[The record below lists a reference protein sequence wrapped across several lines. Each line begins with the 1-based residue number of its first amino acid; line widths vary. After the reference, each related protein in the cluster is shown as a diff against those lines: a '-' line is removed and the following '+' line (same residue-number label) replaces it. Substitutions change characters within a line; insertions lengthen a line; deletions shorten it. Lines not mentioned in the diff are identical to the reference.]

1 MSHSTGRALAI
12 TPEVEALLQVGA
24 PVAVGVSGG
33 KDSHAIAWALSKLL
47 KDYTGPKVLIHSDL
61 REVEWLDSLP
71 ACQRI
76 ADRISWELIVCGRP
90 AGGMM
95 ERWESRW
102 QSSIRRYVDMVT
114 VAVVLPWSTPA
125 MRFCTSELKVDPIC
139 AALKRRFGKVPIIN
153 VTGVRAEESSSRAQ
167 QPVSAPGGPKL
178 PPGSLTWRP
187 LHPWLLQDVWDAI
200 AESGVEAHE
209 AYRLFGSSRVSCRFC
224 ILANEA
230 DLKASLKDPEA
241 AAIYRRMC
249 ELELESGFAF
259 QGSRWLTSLAPELL
273 DQGPGRSYGSADVP
287 WGISGAGMLVNA
299 QLLCDQR
306 REAEAWLPKHLQF
319 TKGWPHCVPTLKES
333 EKLAAMRRTICK
345 LYGWQTPYADAKSVQ
360 DRYQELWDLKQAKK
374 K

>member
-1 MSHSTGRALAI
+1 MPEIDL
-12 TPEVEALLQVGA
+12 TPEVLALLQAGA

-33 KDSHAIAWALSKLL
+33 KDSHAVAWALSQYL

-61 REVEWLDSLP
+61 GSVEWLDSFP

-76 ADRISWELIVCGRP
+76 ADRIGWELISCTRA

-95 ERWESRW
+95 ERWEARW
-102 QSSIRRYVDMVT
+102 QSSIRRYTLMET

-125 MRFCTSELKVDPIC
+125 MRFCTSELKVGPITST
-139 AALKRRFGKVPIIN
+139 LKKRFGNKTPILN
-153 VTGVRAEESSSRAQ
+153 VTGVRAEESTARAK
-167 QPVSAPGGPKL
+167 QPVVSVEKNL
-178 PPGSLTWRP
+178 PDGSLNWRP
-187 LHPWLLQDVWDAI
+187 IHSWKLQDVWDAI
-200 AESGVEAHE
+200 AESGVAAHE

-224 ILANEA
+224 ILANAA

-241 AAIYRRMC
+241 LAIYRRMC

-259 QGSRWLTSLAPELL
+259 QGNRWLTSLAPELL

-306 REAEAWLPKHLQF
+306 RAAEAWIPKHLQF
-319 TKGWPHCVPTLKES
+319 TKGWPHCVPTLEES

-345 LYGWQTPYADAKSVQ
+345 LYGWQTPYGEAKSVQ
-360 DRYQELWDLKQAKK
+360 DRYQELWDLKQSKK
-374 K
+374 PKGK